1 MKWIIN
7 KYSKKN
13 NQELIKIYFSKK
25 NEKEKKY
32 ILDILTN
39 KKNKLDISEIN
50 RFLKDEFA
58 FTYYKDRLYN
68 MLLNSNDYKEMLNVF
83 NDIKDNELYIKKLK
97 NKVYSSL
104 NSEYIIK
111 LFELLYS
118 DSLNKNRKILMNLV
132 NETENILI
140 KIGDIDKL
148 CEFTKINNCSWYSKQ
163 IRNYIFESKEYN
175 KIYKFLQIAKVF
187 LENIL
192 SISNDDK
199 IIKEIQQE
207 LIYFENKL
215 ISFNDKVCIEKFYVL
230 YKDLFEKLNLFIE
243 KQHLDEYLKDG
254 LAKNVLTKEIDNKII
269 YRSMYKNEEHENY
282 KIAQIVYYDFLNNKN
297 CYYGPKY
304 LDNLYYECVNKN
316 SEYII
321 HFFDMPLEQIE
332 FLLQTLKDKNTFYT
346 LKTIYQIK
354 KKMLD
359 YEKKEEKIEKI
370 EKLKKLEKKV

>member
-25 NEKEKKY
+25 KEKEKKI

-50 RFLKDEFA
+50 RFLQDEFA
-58 FTYYKDRLYN
+58 FTYYKDKLYN
-68 MLLNSNDYKEMLNVF
+68 MLLNSNDYNGMLNVF
-83 NDIKDNELYIKKLK
+83 YDIKDNELYIKKLK

-104 NSEYIIK
+104 KSEYIIK

-118 DSLNKNRKILMNLV
+118 DSLNKNRKIPMNLV
-132 NETENILI
+132 NETESILI
-140 KIGDIDKL
+140 KIGDIDTL

-163 IRNYIFESKEYN
+163 IRNYIFESKENN

-215 ISFNDKVCIEKFYVL
+215 ISFNDKVCIERFYVL
-230 YKDLFEKLNLFIE
+230 YKNLFEKLNLFME

-254 LAKNVLTKEIDNKII
+254 LAKNVLSKEIDYKII
-269 YRSMYKNEEHENY
+269 YRSMFKIEEHENY